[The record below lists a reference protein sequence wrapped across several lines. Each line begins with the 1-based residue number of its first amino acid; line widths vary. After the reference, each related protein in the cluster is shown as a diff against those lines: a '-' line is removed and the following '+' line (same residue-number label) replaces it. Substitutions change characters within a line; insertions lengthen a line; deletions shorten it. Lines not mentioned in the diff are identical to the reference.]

1 MVNGKHNLIFPPTYI
16 YWKGGASLMATEGG
30 TEAPQTMGAPPEQEK
45 RRGAIDR
52 IAGTLDIARPGYLF
66 LWILLLTVLLYA
78 IGTFLFP
85 SPTDGSIF
93 FYAFPVSFGI
103 IITIGLYYNRG
114 VGSLKIYLA
123 SLLIMYLVIA
133 VVSSLPGNYLLATTP
148 STVQGFGNSIGSIRQ
163 TYTTIPSLSS
173 EIFLNNI
180 RIDLISYVPLLGSF
194 FLGYSI
200 ANTGSL
206 LWALSISY
214 SQAHL
219 SGWFLGLL
227 AVIIAPDTFTE
238 FSAYVLAAIG
248 GIYLY
253 RELTNKITFGS
264 TGQSRRYLFKSLIF
278 LLSSVGLLYGSALLE
293 AYLIIKVGL

>member
-1 MVNGKHNLIFPPTYI
+1 MAAEVDQEAQRT
-16 YWKGGASLMATEGG
+16 ASSSTELNNKRG
-30 TEAPQTMGAPPEQEK
+30 T
-45 RRGAIDR
+45 IDK
-52 IAGTLDIARPGYLF
+52 IARSIDISKPGYLF
-66 LWILLLTVLLYA
+66 LWILLLTVVFYI
-78 IGTFLFP
+78 IGILLFP
-85 SPTDGSIF
+85 SAIYGSAY
-93 FYAFPVSFGI
+93 FYAFPVSLGV
-103 IITIGLYYNRG
+103 IITIGLYYNKS
-114 VGSLKIYLA
+114 VGSLRIYLA
-123 SLLIMYLVIA
+123 SMLIMYLIIA

-148 STVQGFGNSIGSIRQ
+148 STVQGFGNSIGNIRQ

-180 RIDLISYVPLLGSF
+180 RIDLISYVPILGSF

-200 ANTGSL
+200 VNTGSL

-264 TGQSRRYLFKSLIF
+264 AGHGRGYLYRSLIF
-278 LLSSVGLLYGSALLE
+278 LLSSIGLLYGSALLE
-293 AYLIIKVGL
+293 AFLIIKVGL

>member
-1 MVNGKHNLIFPPTYI
+1 MAAEVDQEAQRT
-16 YWKGGASLMATEGG
+16 ASSSTELNNKRG
-30 TEAPQTMGAPPEQEK
+30 T
-45 RRGAIDR
+45 IDK
-52 IAGTLDIARPGYLF
+52 IARSIDISKPGYLF
-66 LWILLLTVLLYA
+66 LWILLLTVVFYI
-78 IGTFLFP
+78 IGILLFP
-85 SPTDGSIF
+85 SAIYGSAY
-93 FYAFPVSFGI
+93 FYAFPVSLGV
-103 IITIGLYYNRG
+103 IITIGLYYNKS
-114 VGSLKIYLA
+114 VGSLRIYLA
-123 SLLIMYLVIA
+123 SMLIMYLIIA

-148 STVQGFGNSIGSIRQ
+148 STVQGFGNSIGNIRQ

-180 RIDLISYVPLLGSF
+180 RIDLISYVPILGSF

-200 ANTGSL
+200 VNTGSL

-264 TGQSRRYLFKSLIF
+264 TGQGMGYLYRSLIF
-278 LLSSVGLLYGSALLE
+278 LLSSIGLLYGSALLE
-293 AYLIIKVGL
+293 AFLIIKVGL